1 MKENNK
7 TEGNDALKSTKEIIL
22 KTLRDNADGEFII
35 QFGIEGEQD
44 GEKKRA
50 SS

>member
-1 MKENNK
+1 MSEIIKI
-7 TEGNDALKSTKEIIL
+7 EGNKAPESTKETIL
-22 KTLRDNADGEFII
+22 KTLNGNADGEFII

-44 GEKKRA
+44 GKKEGA